1 MSATGD
7 PSSMR
12 GNRPLIDVDSLLP
25 PSPAGAGGAR
35 RSPRVGHRPAV
46 DPESIPA
53 GTMPTAAIPS
63 PKSTRSS
70 PRVQSAKQADKQ
82 FELLQK
88 MLG

>member
-1 MSATGD
+1 
-7 PSSMR
+7 MR

-35 RSPRVGHRPAV
+35 RSPRIAQQPAV

-53 GTMPTAAIPS
+53 GTMPTAVNPS
-63 PKSTRSS
+63 PRGTRSS
-70 PRVQSAKQADKQ
+70 PRVAAKADKQ
-82 FELLQK
+82 YALLQK

>member
-1 MSATGD
+1 
-7 PSSMR
+7 MR
-12 GNRPLIDVDSLLP
+12 GNRPLIDIDSLLP

-35 RSPRVGHRPAV
+35 RSPRVGRQPAV

-53 GTMPTAAIPS
+53 GTMPIAAIPS
-63 PKSTRSS
+63 PTSTRSS
-70 PRVQSAKQADKQ
+70 PRVSAKADKQ